1 MFHLTWKGMIGRRKE
16 SSLLLIVLVLSF
28 LLSSALA
35 IILPSTQAEAQL
47 QRESSYG
54 SWKLMLLERS
64 SEECEALA
72 QALSEQGAQCAVL
85 PSVSLSSEGELISV
99 MTPEAMA
106 LGNFQLLEGRLPE
119 TENEVLLVENQFAIG
134 ALPEVGEDITVRYVW
149 SAEAAGAEA
158 FEQQQRRLIEEAFD
172 RGLTQMIPSR
182 MEEYLAFVAGAKEAW
197 LVDKDSIPYPY
208 LTRDCLGRDEP
219 VDPEDMTPEELE
231 ISIKTYL
238 RTYVINFSESK
249 DLTAKEPVLIPAED
263 FYFTALRTTT
273 KLTLTGE
280 LYGELAGQTI
290 QLTNAYTEV
299 SANIPY
305 TVCGILKAYEAT
317 WDTGGHDMPD
327 AFLSTAGREKILR
340 CIASAQEQVEDLEF
354 YYDKNQRSST
364 LLISSPA
371 SVAMLYDEAVASES
385 ALAQPY
391 WEQIRYSEDAWGGQ
405 DTTVEF
411 HAWDPAAN
419 CEVYRKGY
427 IDYAEDG
434 TARYVYPDVLDEN
447 GQPFSFTDEELASP
461 DFQFPG
467 LERIRP
473 TFEYPPLDEQYEKNE
488 FATRVNTYAYPK
500 ETGASGT
507 SSTVLNGILVL
518 ISACAVLVICVVQS
532 KRRAHSL
539 VLLRSIGLQPGQA
552 AVMQL
557 TEALLFLALSL
568 LIGLPLGY
576 LAASAALHRFYHI
589 SVLAFD
595 TGFLL
600 RSAIF
605 GAFSLL
611 LGLQL
616 PLLYSLRLPLTGRA
630 SAAVRKLPK
639 HGQLRRGSLF
649 EMEHAAAK
657 FNRRRSFL
665 ARLLCALG
673 LLLALLTLLLSHF
686 AFDDYR
692 SNVGRSNMP
701 DYVMTAPYAMRPRF
715 LRQKVEEYAA
725 SDALG
730 GTPARL
736 DSYLAAE
743 NVTLADYEDSPVL
756 SELSHTVRIAGM
768 KEDNSILQEL
778 LAYTGPIDTKKLL
791 SGEGCILLMPYYK
804 DNRNGSQRYSSDPV
818 DAYRYKTDDSIQ
830 TGDILSLS
838 ADTHHLTERE
848 VVKETNH
855 ASVEVL
861 AVLHE
866 YPGIWLFGSGAAP
879 GILISGQTLITEIY
893 PNAAQSYSAEE
904 IRWIPYNNLMHC
916 EYCHGKTY
924 FQFYSP
930 DAEDHTATC
939 WNLAEAEGLEMK
951 NNFREKEERL
961 AACQSQRVM
970 TVLLGAAAVLLVM
983 IILLFILSDMAEQEL
998 RRIGI
1003 LRALGASR
1011 GAIRR
1016 THWLLAL
1023 REGLWAVLLANA
1035 AYALILLVCAFFET
1049 GFHTLSP
1056 AALVTTLTQG
1066 LLWQYPWSLHLCL
1079 CLAALVLITLLRV
1092 LPYHRL
1098 CQSSV
1103 IGTIKGLERGE

>member
-85 PSVSLSSEGELISV
+85 PSVSLSSEGELTSV
-99 MTPEAMA
+99 MTPEAMT
-106 LGNFQLLEGRLPE
+106 LGNFRLLEGRLPE
-119 TENEVLLVENQFAIG
+119 AENEILLVENQFAIG
-134 ALPEVGEDITVRYVW
+134 ALPEVGENITVRFVW
-149 SAEAAGAEA
+149 SAEAADAEA
-158 FEQQQRRLIEEAFD
+158 FEQQQRRRIDEAFD
-172 RGLTQMIPSR
+172 RGLTQLIPSR
-182 MEEYLAFVAGAKEAW
+182 MDEYLAFIAGAKENW
-197 LVDKDSIPYPY
+197 QRDRTSVTYPY

-219 VDPEDMTPEELE
+219 VDPENMTPEELE
-231 ISIKTYL
+231 VSIKAYL
-238 RTYVINFSESK
+238 RDYVYFSESREF
-249 DLTAKEPVLIPAED
+249 TAKEPVLISSED

-434 TARYVYPDVLDEN
+434 TVRYVYPDVLDEN

-639 HGQLRRGSLF
+639 RGQLRRGSLL

-715 LRQKVEEYAA
+715 LRQKMEEYAA

-730 GTPARL
+730 SLPARL

-743 NVTLADYEDSPVL
+743 NVTLADYEDSPIL

-804 DNRNGSQRYSSDPV
+804 ENRSGSLRYSSDPV
-818 DAYRYKTDDSIQ
+818 DAYRYKTDNSIQ

-983 IILLFILSDMAEQEL
+983 IILLFILSDMAEQER

-1003 LRALGASR
+1003 LRALGASKA
-1011 GAIRR
+1011 AIWR
-1016 THWLLAL
+1016 THWLLAMQ
-1023 REGLWAVLLANA
+1023 EGLWAVLLANA
-1035 AYALILLVCAFFET
+1035 AYALILLGCAFFET

>member
-85 PSVSLSSEGELISV
+85 PSVSLSSEGELTSV
-99 MTPEAMA
+99 MTPEAMT
-106 LGNFQLLEGRLPE
+106 LGNFRLLEGRLPE
-119 TENEVLLVENQFAIG
+119 AENEILLVENQFAIG

-158 FEQQQRRLIEEAFD
+158 FEQQQRRLIEDAFD
-172 RGLTQMIPSR
+172 RGLTQLIPSR
-182 MEEYLAFVAGAKEAW
+182 MDEYLAFVAGAKEAW
-197 LVDKDSIPYPY
+197 LVDKDSIAYPY

-231 ISIKTYL
+231 VSIKAYL
-238 RTYVINFSESK
+238 RDYVYFSESREF
-249 DLTAKEPVLIPAED
+249 TAKEPVLISSED

-371 SVAMLYDEAVASES
+371 SVAMLYDEAAASES

-434 TARYVYPDVLDEN
+434 TVRYVYPDVLDEN

-611 LGLQL
+611 LSLQL

-639 HGQLRRGSLF
+639 RGQLRRGSLF

-715 LRQKVEEYAA
+715 LRQKMEEYAA

-730 GTPARL
+730 SLPARL

-804 DNRNGSQRYSSDPV
+804 ETRSGSLRYSSDPV

-983 IILLFILSDMAEQEL
+983 IILLFILSDMAEQER

-1003 LRALGASR
+1003 LRALGASKA
-1011 GAIRR
+1011 AIWR
-1016 THWLLAL
+1016 THWLLAMQ
-1023 REGLWAVLLANA
+1023 EGLWAVLLANA
-1035 AYALILLVCAFFET
+1035 AYALILLGCVFFET

-1056 AALVTTLTQG
+1056 AALITTLSQG
-1066 LLWQYPWSLHLCL
+1066 LLWQYPWNLHLYL
-1079 CLAALVLITLLRV
+1079 CIAALVLITLLRA

>member
-85 PSVSLSSEGELISV
+85 PSVSLSSEGELTSV
-99 MTPEAMA
+99 MTPEAMT
-106 LGNFQLLEGRLPE
+106 LGNFRLLEGRLPE
-119 TENEVLLVENQFAIG
+119 AENEILLVENQFAIG
-134 ALPEVGEDITVRYVW
+134 ALPEVGENITVRFVW
-149 SAEAAGAEA
+149 SAEAADAEA
-158 FEQQQRRLIEEAFD
+158 FEQQQRRRIDEAFD
-172 RGLTQMIPSR
+172 RGLTQLIPSR
-182 MEEYLAFVAGAKEAW
+182 MDEYLAFIAEAKENW
-197 LVDKDSIPYPY
+197 LRDRTSVTYPY

-219 VDPEDMTPEELE
+219 VDPENMTPEELE
-231 ISIKTYL
+231 VSIKAYL
-238 RTYVINFSESK
+238 RDYVYSSESREF
-249 DLTAKEPVLIPAED
+249 TAKEPVLISSED

-354 YYDKNQRSST
+354 YYDRNQRSST

-371 SVAMLYDEAVASES
+371 SVAMLYDEAAASES

-434 TARYVYPDVLDEN
+434 TVRYVYPDVLDEN

-557 TEALLFLALSL
+557 TEALLFLAFSL

-639 HGQLRRGSLF
+639 RGQLRRGSLL

-715 LRQKVEEYAA
+715 LRQKMEEYAA

-730 GTPARL
+730 SLPARL

-804 DNRNGSQRYSSDPV
+804 ETRSGSLRYSSDPV
-818 DAYRYKTDDSIQ
+818 DAYRYKTDNSIQ

-983 IILLFILSDMAEQEL
+983 IILLFILSDMAEQER
-998 RRIGI
+998 RRIGV
-1003 LRALGASR
+1003 LRALGASK

-1016 THWLLAL
+1016 THWLLAMQESL
-1023 REGLWAVLLANA
+1023 RAVLLANA
-1035 AYALILLVCAFFET
+1035 AYALILLGCAFFET

>member
-1 MFHLTWKGMIGRRKE
+1 
-16 SSLLLIVLVLSF
+16 
-28 LLSSALA
+28 
-35 IILPSTQAEAQL
+35 
-47 QRESSYG
+47 
-54 SWKLMLLERS
+54 
-64 SEECEALA
+64 
-72 QALSEQGAQCAVL
+72 
-85 PSVSLSSEGELISV
+85 
-99 MTPEAMA
+99 
-106 LGNFQLLEGRLPE
+106 
-119 TENEVLLVENQFAIG
+119 
-134 ALPEVGEDITVRYVW
+134 
-149 SAEAAGAEA
+149 
-158 FEQQQRRLIEEAFD
+158 
-172 RGLTQMIPSR
+172 
-182 MEEYLAFVAGAKEAW
+182 
-197 LVDKDSIPYPY
+197 
-208 LTRDCLGRDEP
+208 
-219 VDPEDMTPEELE
+219 
-231 ISIKTYL
+231 
-238 RTYVINFSESK
+238 
-249 DLTAKEPVLIPAED
+249 
-263 FYFTALRTTT
+263 
-273 KLTLTGE
+273 
-280 LYGELAGQTI
+280 
-290 QLTNAYTEV
+290 
-299 SANIPY
+299 
-305 TVCGILKAYEAT
+305 
-317 WDTGGHDMPD
+317 
-327 AFLSTAGREKILR
+327 
-340 CIASAQEQVEDLEF
+340 
-354 YYDKNQRSST
+354 
-364 LLISSPA
+364 
-371 SVAMLYDEAVASES
+371 
-385 ALAQPY
+385 
-391 WEQIRYSEDAWGGQ
+391 
-405 DTTVEF
+405 
-411 HAWDPAAN
+411 
-419 CEVYRKGY
+419 
-427 IDYAEDG
+427 
-434 TARYVYPDVLDEN
+434 
-447 GQPFSFTDEELASP
+447 
-461 DFQFPG
+461 
-467 LERIRP
+467 
-473 TFEYPPLDEQYEKNE
+473 
-488 FATRVNTYAYPK
+488 
-500 ETGASGT
+500 
-507 SSTVLNGILVL
+507 
-518 ISACAVLVICVVQS
+518 
-532 KRRAHSL
+532 
-539 VLLRSIGLQPGQA
+539 
-552 AVMQL
+552 
-557 TEALLFLALSL
+557 
-568 LIGLPLGY
+568 
-576 LAASAALHRFYHI
+576 
-589 SVLAFD
+589 
-595 TGFLL
+595 
-600 RSAIF
+600 
-605 GAFSLL
+605 
-611 LGLQL
+611 
-616 PLLYSLRLPLTGRA
+616 
-630 SAAVRKLPK
+630 
-639 HGQLRRGSLF
+639 
-649 EMEHAAAK
+649 MEHAAAK

-715 LRQKVEEYAA
+715 LRQKMEEYAA

-730 GTPARL
+730 SLPARL

-791 SGEGCILLMPYYK
+791 SGEGCILLIPYYK
-804 DNRNGSQRYSSDPV
+804 ENRSGSLRYSSDPV

-983 IILLFILSDMAEQEL
+983 IILLFILSDMAEQER

-1003 LRALGASR
+1003 LRALGASKA
-1011 GAIRR
+1011 AIWR

-1035 AYALILLVCAFFET
+1035 VYALILLVCAFFET

-1066 LLWQYPWSLHLCL
+1066 LLWQYPWSLHLLLSAC
-1079 CLAALVLITLLRV
+1079 ALVLIALLRA
-1092 LPYHRL
+1092 LPYQRL
-1098 CQSSV
+1098 CRQSV

>member
-85 PSVSLSSEGELISV
+85 PSVSLSSEGELTSV
-99 MTPEAMA
+99 MTPEAMT
-106 LGNFQLLEGRLPE
+106 LGNFRLLEGRLPE
-119 TENEVLLVENQFAIG
+119 AENEILLVENQFAIG
-134 ALPEVGEDITVRYVW
+134 ALPEVGENITVRFVW
-149 SAEAAGAEA
+149 SAEAADAEA
-158 FEQQQRRLIEEAFD
+158 FEQQQRRRIDEAFD
-172 RGLTQMIPSR
+172 RGLTQLIPSR
-182 MEEYLAFVAGAKEAW
+182 MDEYLAFIAGAKENW
-197 LVDKDSIPYPY
+197 QRDRTSVTYPY

-219 VDPEDMTPEELE
+219 VDPENMTPEELE
-231 ISIKTYL
+231 VSIKAYL
-238 RTYVINFSESK
+238 RDYVYFSESREF
-249 DLTAKEPVLIPAED
+249 TAKEPVLISSED

-385 ALAQPY
+385 TLAQPY

-434 TARYVYPDVLDEN
+434 TVRYVYPDVLDEN

-639 HGQLRRGSLF
+639 RGQLRRGSLL

-715 LRQKVEEYAA
+715 LRQKMEEYAA

-730 GTPARL
+730 SLPARL

-743 NVTLADYEDSPVL
+743 NITLADYEDSPVL

-983 IILLFILSDMAEQEL
+983 IILLFILSDMAEQER

-1003 LRALGASR
+1003 LRALGASKT
-1011 GAIRR
+1011 AIWR

-1023 REGLWAVLLANA
+1023 REGLWAVLLSNA

-1079 CLAALVLITLLRV
+1079 CLVALVLITLLRV

>member
-85 PSVSLSSEGELISV
+85 PSVSLSSEGELTSV
-99 MTPEAMA
+99 MTPEAMT
-106 LGNFQLLEGRLPE
+106 LGNFRLLEGRLPE
-119 TENEVLLVENQFAIG
+119 AENEILLVENQFAIG
-134 ALPEVGEDITVRYVW
+134 ALPEVGENITVRFVW
-149 SAEAAGAEA
+149 SAEAADAEA
-158 FEQQQRRLIEEAFD
+158 FEQQQRRRIDEAFD
-172 RGLTQMIPSR
+172 RGLTQLIPSR
-182 MEEYLAFVAGAKEAW
+182 MDEYLAFIAEAKENW
-197 LVDKDSIPYPY
+197 QRDRTSVTYPY

-219 VDPEDMTPEELE
+219 VDPENMTPEELE
-231 ISIKTYL
+231 VSIKAYL
-238 RTYVINFSESK
+238 RDYVYSSESREF
-249 DLTAKEPVLIPAED
+249 TAKEPVLISSED

-354 YYDKNQRSST
+354 YYDRNQRSST

-371 SVAMLYDEAVASES
+371 SVAMLYDEAAASES

-434 TARYVYPDVLDEN
+434 TVRYVYPDVLDEN

-639 HGQLRRGSLF
+639 RGQLRRGSLL

-715 LRQKVEEYAA
+715 LRQKMEEYAA

-730 GTPARL
+730 SLPARL

-743 NVTLADYEDSPVL
+743 NVTLADYEDSPIL

-768 KEDNSILQEL
+768 REDNSILQEL

-818 DAYRYKTDDSIQ
+818 DAYRYKTDNSIQ

-848 VVKETNH
+848 VIKETNH

-983 IILLFILSDMAEQEL
+983 IILLFILSDMAEQER

>member
-85 PSVSLSSEGELISV
+85 PSVSLSSEGELTSV
-99 MTPEAMA
+99 MTPEAMT
-106 LGNFQLLEGRLPE
+106 LGNFRLLEGRLPE
-119 TENEVLLVENQFAIG
+119 AENEILLVENQFAIG
-134 ALPEVGEDITVRYVW
+134 ALPEVGENITVRFVW
-149 SAEAAGAEA
+149 SAEAADAEA
-158 FEQQQRRLIEEAFD
+158 FEQQQRRRIDEAFD
-172 RGLTQMIPSR
+172 RGLTQLIPSR
-182 MEEYLAFVAGAKEAW
+182 MDEYLAFIAEAKENW
-197 LVDKDSIPYPY
+197 QRDRTSVTYPY

-219 VDPEDMTPEELE
+219 VDPKNMTPEELE
-231 ISIKTYL
+231 VSIKTYL
-238 RTYVINFSESK
+238 RDYVYFSESREF
-249 DLTAKEPVLIPAED
+249 TAKEPVLISSED

-354 YYDKNQRSST
+354 YYDRNQRSST

-371 SVAMLYDEAVASES
+371 SVAMLYDEAAASES

-434 TARYVYPDVLDEN
+434 TVRYVYPDVLDEN

-639 HGQLRRGSLF
+639 RGQLRRGSLL

-715 LRQKVEEYAA
+715 LRQKMEEYAA

-730 GTPARL
+730 SLPARL

-804 DNRNGSQRYSSDPV
+804 ENRSGSLRYSSDPV
-818 DAYRYKTDDSIQ
+818 DAYRYKTDNSIQ

-983 IILLFILSDMAEQEL
+983 IILLFILSDMAEQER

-1003 LRALGASR
+1003 LRALGASKA
-1011 GAIRR
+1011 AIWR

-1035 AYALILLVCAFFET
+1035 AYALILLICAFFET

>member
-85 PSVSLSSEGELISV
+85 PSVSLSSEGELTSV
-99 MTPEAMA
+99 MTPEAMT
-106 LGNFQLLEGRLPE
+106 LGNFRLLEGRLPE
-119 TENEVLLVENQFAIG
+119 AENEILLVENQFAIG
-134 ALPEVGEDITVRYVW
+134 ALPEVGENITVRFVW
-149 SAEAAGAEA
+149 SAEATDAEA
-158 FEQQQRRLIEEAFD
+158 FEQQQRRRIDEAFD
-172 RGLTQMIPSR
+172 RGLTQLIPSR
-182 MEEYLAFVAGAKEAW
+182 MDEYLAFIAGAKENW
-197 LVDKDSIPYPY
+197 QRDRTSVTYPY

-219 VDPEDMTPEELE
+219 VDPENMTPEELE
-231 ISIKTYL
+231 VSIKAYL
-238 RTYVINFSESK
+238 RDYVYFSESREF
-249 DLTAKEPVLIPAED
+249 TAKEPVLISSED

-371 SVAMLYDEAVASES
+371 SVAMLYDEAAASES

-434 TARYVYPDVLDEN
+434 TVRYVYPDVLDEN

-639 HGQLRRGSLF
+639 RGQLRRGSLL

-715 LRQKVEEYAA
+715 LRQKMEEYAA

-730 GTPARL
+730 SLPARL

-970 TVLLGAAAVLLVM
+970 TVLLGAAAVLLVL
-983 IILLFILSDMAEQEL
+983 IILLFILSDMAEQER

-1003 LRALGASR
+1003 LRALGASKA
-1011 GAIRR
+1011 AIWR

-1023 REGLWAVLLANA
+1023 REGLWAVLLSNA

>member
-85 PSVSLSSEGELISV
+85 PSVSLSSEGELTSV
-99 MTPEAMA
+99 MTPEAMT
-106 LGNFQLLEGRLPE
+106 LGNFRLLEGRLPE
-119 TENEVLLVENQFAIG
+119 AENEILLVENQFAIG
-134 ALPEVGEDITVRYVW
+134 ALPEVGENITVRFVW
-149 SAEAAGAEA
+149 SAEAADAEA
-158 FEQQQRRLIEEAFD
+158 FEQQQRRRIDEAFD
-172 RGLTQMIPSR
+172 RGLTQLIPSR
-182 MEEYLAFVAGAKEAW
+182 MDEYLAFIAGAKENW
-197 LVDKDSIPYPY
+197 QRDRTSVTYPY

-219 VDPEDMTPEELE
+219 VDPENMTPEELE
-231 ISIKTYL
+231 VSIKAYL
-238 RTYVINFSESK
+238 RDYVYFSESREF
-249 DLTAKEPVLIPAED
+249 TAKEPVLISSED

-434 TARYVYPDVLDEN
+434 TVRYVYPDVLDEN

-639 HGQLRRGSLF
+639 RGQLRRGSLL

-715 LRQKVEEYAA
+715 LRQKMEEYAA

-730 GTPARL
+730 SLPARL

-743 NVTLADYEDSPVL
+743 NITLADYEDSPVL

-983 IILLFILSDMAEQEL
+983 IILLFILSDMAEQER

-1003 LRALGASR
+1003 LRALGASKA
-1011 GAIRR
+1011 AIWR

>member
-16 SSLLLIVLVLSF
+16 SSLLLIVLALSF

-35 IILPSTQAEAQL
+35 IVLPSTRAEAQL

-64 SEECEALA
+64 SEDCEALA
-72 QALSEQGAQCAVL
+72 QALAGQGVQCAVL

-106 LGNFQLLEGRLPE
+106 LGKFQLLEGRLPE
-119 TENEVLLVENQFAIG
+119 AENEILLVENQFAVG

-158 FEQQQRRLIEEAFD
+158 FEQQQRRLIEKAFD

-182 MEEYLAFVAGAKEAW
+182 MEEYLAFVAGAKEDW
-197 LVDKDSIPYPY
+197 QHDENSEPYPY
-208 LTRDCLGRDEP
+208 LTRDCLGRDAP
-219 VDPEDMTPEELE
+219 VDPENMTPEELE
-231 ISIKTYL
+231 TSIKTYL
-238 RTYVINFSESK
+238 RTYVLNFSDSK
-249 DLTAKEPVLIPAED
+249 DLTAKEPILIPFED
-263 FYFTALRTTT
+263 FYFTALRSAA
-273 KLTLTGE
+273 KLTLAGE
-280 LYGELAGQTI
+280 VYGDLNGQTI
-290 QLTNAYTEV
+290 QLTNDYTEV

-327 AFLSTAGREKILR
+327 AFLSAAGREKIHR
-340 CIASAQEQVEDLEF
+340 GIASAQEQVEDLEF
-354 YYDKNQRSST
+354 HYDKNQRSST

-371 SVAMLYDEAVASES
+371 SVAELYDETAAAEG

-391 WEQIRYSEDAWGGQ
+391 WEQIRYSENVWDSQ
-405 DTTVEF
+405 DMTVEF

-419 CEVYRKGY
+419 CEVTLDGY
-427 IDYAEDG
+427 IDYTEDG
-434 TARYVYPDVLDEN
+434 TAHYVYPGVLDEN
-447 GQPFSFTDEELASP
+447 GQPFSFTDEDLASP

-467 LERIRP
+467 VERIQP

-507 SSTVLNGILVL
+507 SSAVLNGILVL

-532 KRRAHSL
+532 KRRAHGL
-539 VLLRSIGLQPGQA
+539 VLLRSIGLQTGQA
-552 AVMQL
+552 AAMQL

-576 LAASAALHRFYHI
+576 LAARASLHRFYHI

-600 RSAIF
+600 RSAMF
-605 GAFSLL
+605 GALAL
-611 LGLQL
+611 CAGLEL
-616 PLLYSLRLPLTGRA
+616 PLLYALRLPLTGRA

-639 HGQLRRGSLF
+639 RGQLRRGSLF

-657 FNRRRSFL
+657 FNRRRNFL
-665 ARLLCALG
+665 ARLLCALV

-715 LRQKVEEYAA
+715 LGQKAEEYAA

-730 GTPARL
+730 GPPARL
-736 DSYLAAE
+736 DAYLAAE
-743 NVTLADYEDSPVL
+743 NVTLADYENSPVL
-756 SELSHTVRIAGM
+756 SALSHKVRIAGV
-768 KEDNSILQEL
+768 KENNAILQTL
-778 LAYTGPIDTKKLL
+778 LDYTGPIDTKKLL
-791 SGEGCILLMPYYK
+791 SGEGCIVLMPYYK
-804 DNRNGSQRYSSDPV
+804 ETRSGSLRYSSDPV
-818 DAYRYKTDDSIQ
+818 DAYRYQADDSIRP
-830 TGDILSLS
+830 GDILSLS
-838 ADTHHLTERE
+838 ADTHYLTERE
-848 VVKETNH
+848 VEKETNY

-866 YPGIWLFGSGAAP
+866 YPGVWLFGSGAAP
-879 GILISGQTLITEIY
+879 GVLISGQELITAVY
-893 PNAAQSYSAEE
+893 PNAAQNYTARE
-904 IRWIPYNNLMHC
+904 ISWIPYNNLMHC

-924 FQFYSP
+924 FQFYSR
-930 DAEDHTATC
+930 DAKDHAVTC
-939 WNLAEAEGLEMK
+939 WNLAEAEWLEMK
-951 NNFREKEERL
+951 NNFREKEERRT
-961 AACQSQRVM
+961 ACQNQQAM
-970 TVLLGAAAVLLVM
+970 TILLGAAAVLLVV
-983 IILLFILSDMAEQEL
+983 IILLFILSDMAEQEH

-1003 LRALGASR
+1003 LRALGASKS
-1011 GAIRR
+1011 AIRR
-1016 THWLLAL
+1016 THWLLAML
-1023 REGLWAVLLANA
+1023 ESLWAVALANV
-1035 AYALILLVCAFFET
+1035 AYALVLLSCAFFDT
-1049 GFHTLSP
+1049 GFRTLSP
-1056 AALVTTLTQG
+1056 AALVTTMTQG
-1066 LLWQYPWSLHLCL
+1066 LLWQYPWSLHLYL
-1079 CLAALVLITLLRV
+1079 CIAALVLITLLRV

>member
-85 PSVSLSSEGELISV
+85 PSVSLSSEGELTSV
-99 MTPEAMA
+99 MTPEAMT
-106 LGNFQLLEGRLPE
+106 LGNFRLLEGRLPE
-119 TENEVLLVENQFAIG
+119 AENEILLVENQFAIG
-134 ALPEVGEDITVRYVW
+134 ALPEVGENITVRFVW
-149 SAEAAGAEA
+149 SAEAADAEA
-158 FEQQQRRLIEEAFD
+158 FEQQQRRRIDEAFD
-172 RGLTQMIPSR
+172 RGLTQLIPSR
-182 MEEYLAFVAGAKEAW
+182 MDEYLAFIAGAKENW
-197 LVDKDSIPYPY
+197 QRDRTSVTYPY

-219 VDPEDMTPEELE
+219 VDPENMTPEELE
-231 ISIKTYL
+231 VSIKAYL
-238 RTYVINFSESK
+238 RDYVYFSESREF
-249 DLTAKEPVLIPAED
+249 TAKEPVLISSED

-434 TARYVYPDVLDEN
+434 TVRYVYPDVLDEN

-639 HGQLRRGSLF
+639 RGQLRRGSLL

-715 LRQKVEEYAA
+715 LRQKMEEYAA

-730 GTPARL
+730 SLPARL

-743 NVTLADYEDSPVL
+743 NITLADYEDSPVL

-983 IILLFILSDMAEQEL
+983 IILLFILSDMAEQER

-1003 LRALGASR
+1003 LRALGASKT
-1011 GAIRR
+1011 AIWR

-1023 REGLWAVLLANA
+1023 REGLWAVLLSNA

-1079 CLAALVLITLLRV
+1079 CLVALVLITLLRV

>member
-85 PSVSLSSEGELISV
+85 PSVSLSSEGELTSV
-99 MTPEAMA
+99 MTPEAMT
-106 LGNFQLLEGRLPE
+106 LGNFRLLEGRLPE
-119 TENEVLLVENQFAIG
+119 AENEILLVENQFAIG
-134 ALPEVGEDITVRYVW
+134 ALPEVGENITVRFVW
-149 SAEAAGAEA
+149 SAEAADAEA
-158 FEQQQRRLIEEAFD
+158 FEQQQRRRIDEAFD
-172 RGLTQMIPSR
+172 RGLTQLIPSR
-182 MEEYLAFVAGAKEAW
+182 MDEYLAFIAEAKENW
-197 LVDKDSIPYPY
+197 QCDRTSVTYPY

-219 VDPEDMTPEELE
+219 VDPKNMTPEELE
-231 ISIKTYL
+231 VSIKTYL
-238 RTYVINFSESK
+238 RDYVYFSESREF
-249 DLTAKEPVLIPAED
+249 TAKEPVLISSED

-371 SVAMLYDEAVASES
+371 SVAMLYDEAAASES

-434 TARYVYPDVLDEN
+434 TVRYVYPDVLDEN
-447 GQPFSFTDEELASP
+447 GPPFSFTDEELASP

-557 TEALLFLALSL
+557 TEALLFLAFSL

-639 HGQLRRGSLF
+639 RGQLRRGSLL

-715 LRQKVEEYAA
+715 LRQKMEEYAA

-730 GTPARL
+730 SLPARL

-939 WNLAEAEGLEMK
+939 RNLAEAEGLEMK

-983 IILLFILSDMAEQEL
+983 IILLFILSDMAEQER

-1003 LRALGASR
+1003 LRALGASKK
-1011 GAIRR
+1011 AIRKA
-1016 THWLLAL
+1016 HWLLAMQESL
-1023 REGLWAVLLANA
+1023 RAVLLANA
-1035 AYALILLVCAFFET
+1035 AYALILLGCAFFET

-1066 LLWQYPWSLHLCL
+1066 LLWQYPWNLHLCL
-1079 CLAALVLITLLRV
+1079 CLAALVLITLLRI

>member
-1 MFHLTWKGMIGRRKE
+1 MFHLTWKGMIGRKKE

-85 PSVSLSSEGELISV
+85 PSVSLSSEGELTSV
-99 MTPEAMA
+99 MTPEAMT
-106 LGNFQLLEGRLPE
+106 LGNFRLLEGRLPE
-119 TENEVLLVENQFAIG
+119 AENEILLVENQFAIG
-134 ALPEVGEDITVRYVW
+134 ALPEVGENITVRFVW
-149 SAEAAGAEA
+149 SAEAADAEV
-158 FEQQQRRLIEEAFD
+158 FEQQQRRRIEEAFD

-197 LVDKDSIPYPY
+197 LVDKDSIAYPY

-263 FYFTALRTTT
+263 FYFTALRTTA
-273 KLTLTGE
+273 KLTLAGE
-280 LYGELAGQTI
+280 LYGDLNGQTI

-354 YYDKNQRSST
+354 YYDRNQRSST
-364 LLISSPA
+364 LLISSPE
-371 SVAMLYDEAVASES
+371 SVAMLYDEAAASES

-639 HGQLRRGSLF
+639 RGQLRRGSLL

-715 LRQKVEEYAA
+715 LRQKMEEYAA

-730 GTPARL
+730 SLPARL

-756 SELSHTVRIAGM
+756 SDLSHTVRIAGM

-804 DNRNGSQRYSSDPV
+804 ENRSGSLRYSSDPV

-983 IILLFILSDMAEQEL
+983 IILLFILSDMAEQER

-1003 LRALGASR
+1003 LRALGASKA
-1011 GAIRR
+1011 AIWR

-1023 REGLWAVLLANA
+1023 REGLWVVLLANA
-1035 AYALILLVCAFFET
+1035 AYALILLICAFFET

>member
-85 PSVSLSSEGELISV
+85 PSVSLSSEGELTSV
-99 MTPEAMA
+99 MTPEAMT
-106 LGNFQLLEGRLPE
+106 LGNFRLLEGRLPE
-119 TENEVLLVENQFAIG
+119 AENEILLVENQFAIG
-134 ALPEVGEDITVRYVW
+134 ALPEVGENITVRFVW
-149 SAEAAGAEA
+149 SAEAADAEA
-158 FEQQQRRLIEEAFD
+158 FEQQQRRRIDEAFD
-172 RGLTQMIPSR
+172 RGLTQLIPSR
-182 MEEYLAFVAGAKEAW
+182 MDEYLAFIAEAKENW
-197 LVDKDSIPYPY
+197 QRDRTSVTYPY

-238 RTYVINFSESK
+238 RDYVYFSESREF
-249 DLTAKEPVLIPAED
+249 TAKEPVLISSED

-371 SVAMLYDEAVASES
+371 SVAMLYDEAAASES

-419 CEVYRKGY
+419 CEVHRKGY

-434 TARYVYPDVLDEN
+434 TVRYVYPDVLDEN
-447 GQPFSFTDEELASP
+447 GPPFSFTDEELASP

-507 SSTVLNGILVL
+507 SSTILNGILVL

-552 AVMQL
+552 AVMQF

-576 LAASAALHRFYHI
+576 LVASAALHRFYHI

-639 HGQLRRGSLF
+639 RGQLRRGSLF

-715 LRQKVEEYAA
+715 LRQKMEEYAA

-730 GTPARL
+730 SLPARL

-804 DNRNGSQRYSSDPV
+804 ETRSGSLRYSSDPV
-818 DAYRYKTDDSIQ
+818 DAYRYKTDNSIQ

-983 IILLFILSDMAEQEL
+983 IILLFILSDMAEQER

-1066 LLWQYPWSLHLCL
+1066 LFWQYPWSLHLCL

>member
-158 FEQQQRRLIEEAFD
+158 FEQQQRRRIDEAFD
-172 RGLTQMIPSR
+172 RGLTQLIPSR
-182 MEEYLAFVAGAKEAW
+182 MDEYLAFIAEAKENW
-197 LVDKDSIPYPY
+197 QRDRTSVTYPY

-231 ISIKTYL
+231 VSIKAYL
-238 RTYVINFSESK
+238 RDYVYFSESREF
-249 DLTAKEPVLIPAED
+249 TAKEPVLIPSED

-354 YYDKNQRSST
+354 YYDRNQRSST

-371 SVAMLYDEAVASES
+371 SVAMLYDEAAASES

-391 WEQIRYSEDAWGGQ
+391 WEQIRYSEDAWGEQ

-427 IDYAEDG
+427 IDYAEDD

-630 SAAVRKLPK
+630 STAVRKLPK
-639 HGQLRRGSLF
+639 HGQLRRGSLL

-673 LLLALLTLLLSHF
+673 LLLVLLTLLLSHF

-715 LRQKVEEYAA
+715 LRQKMEEYAA

-730 GTPARL
+730 SLPARL

-743 NVTLADYEDSPVL
+743 NVTLADYEDSPIL

-768 KEDNSILQEL
+768 REDNSILQEL

-983 IILLFILSDMAEQEL
+983 IILLFILSDMAEQER

-1003 LRALGASR
+1003 LRALGASKA
-1011 GAIRR
+1011 AIWR

-1023 REGLWAVLLANA
+1023 REGLWVVLLANA
-1035 AYALILLVCAFFET
+1035 AYALILLICAFFET

-1056 AALVTTLTQG
+1056 AALITTLSQG
-1066 LLWQYPWSLHLCL
+1066 LLWQYPWNLHLYL
-1079 CLAALVLITLLRV
+1079 CIAALVLITLLRA
-1092 LPYHRL
+1092 LPYQRL

>member
-85 PSVSLSSEGELISV
+85 PSVSLSSEGELTSV
-99 MTPEAMA
+99 MTPEAMT
-106 LGNFQLLEGRLPE
+106 LGNFRLLEGRLPE
-119 TENEVLLVENQFAIG
+119 AENEILLVENQFAIG
-134 ALPEVGEDITVRYVW
+134 ALPEVGENITVRFVW
-149 SAEAAGAEA
+149 SAEAADAEA
-158 FEQQQRRLIEEAFD
+158 FEQQQRRRIDEAFD
-172 RGLTQMIPSR
+172 RGLTQLIPSR
-182 MEEYLAFVAGAKEAW
+182 MDEYLAFIAEAKENW
-197 LVDKDSIPYPY
+197 LRDRTSVTYPY

-219 VDPEDMTPEELE
+219 VDPENMTPEELE
-231 ISIKTYL
+231 VSIKAYL
-238 RTYVINFSESK
+238 RDYVYSSESREF
-249 DLTAKEPVLIPAED
+249 TAKEPVLISSED

-354 YYDKNQRSST
+354 YYDRNQRSST
-364 LLISSPA
+364 LLISSPE
-371 SVAMLYDEAVASES
+371 SVAMLYDEAAASES

-434 TARYVYPDVLDEN
+434 TVRYVYPDVLDEN

-639 HGQLRRGSLF
+639 RGQLRRGSLL

-715 LRQKVEEYAA
+715 LRQKMEEYAA

-730 GTPARL
+730 SLPARL

-804 DNRNGSQRYSSDPV
+804 ENRNGSLRYSSDPV

-983 IILLFILSDMAEQEL
+983 IILLFILSDMAEQER

-1003 LRALGASR
+1003 LRALGASKT
-1011 GAIRR
+1011 AIWR

>member
-85 PSVSLSSEGELISV
+85 PSVSLSSEGELTSV
-99 MTPEAMA
+99 MTPEAMT
-106 LGNFQLLEGRLPE
+106 LGNFRLLEGRLPE
-119 TENEVLLVENQFAIG
+119 AENEILLVENQFAIG
-134 ALPEVGEDITVRYVW
+134 ALPEVGENITVRFVW
-149 SAEAAGAEA
+149 SAEAADAEA
-158 FEQQQRRLIEEAFD
+158 FEQQQRRRIDEAFD
-172 RGLTQMIPSR
+172 RGLTQLIPSR
-182 MEEYLAFVAGAKEAW
+182 MDEYLAFIAEAKENW
-197 LVDKDSIPYPY
+197 QRDRTSVTYPY

-219 VDPEDMTPEELE
+219 VDPKNMTPEELE
-231 ISIKTYL
+231 VSIKTYL
-238 RTYVINFSESK
+238 RDYVYFSESREF
-249 DLTAKEPVLIPAED
+249 TAKEPVLISSED

-354 YYDKNQRSST
+354 YYDRNQRSST

-371 SVAMLYDEAVASES
+371 SVAMLYDEAAASES

-434 TARYVYPDVLDEN
+434 TVRYVYPDVLDEN

-639 HGQLRRGSLF
+639 RGQLRRGSLL

-715 LRQKVEEYAA
+715 LRQKMEEYAA

-730 GTPARL
+730 SLPARL

-804 DNRNGSQRYSSDPV
+804 ENRSGSLRYSSDPV
-818 DAYRYKTDDSIQ
+818 DAYRYKTDNSIQ

-983 IILLFILSDMAEQEL
+983 IILLFILSDMAEQER

-1003 LRALGASR
+1003 LRALGASKA
-1011 GAIRR
+1011 AIWR

-1023 REGLWAVLLANA
+1023 REGLWAVLLSNA

-1079 CLAALVLITLLRV
+1079 CLVALVLITLLRV

>member
-1 MFHLTWKGMIGRRKE
+1 M
-16 SSLLLIVLVLSF
+16 
-28 LLSSALA
+28 
-35 IILPSTQAEAQL
+35 
-47 QRESSYG
+47 
-54 SWKLMLLERS
+54 
-64 SEECEALA
+64 
-72 QALSEQGAQCAVL
+72 
-85 PSVSLSSEGELISV
+85 
-99 MTPEAMA
+99 
-106 LGNFQLLEGRLPE
+106 
-119 TENEVLLVENQFAIG
+119 
-134 ALPEVGEDITVRYVW
+134 
-149 SAEAAGAEA
+149 
-158 FEQQQRRLIEEAFD
+158 
-172 RGLTQMIPSR
+172 
-182 MEEYLAFVAGAKEAW
+182 
-197 LVDKDSIPYPY
+197 
-208 LTRDCLGRDEP
+208 
-219 VDPEDMTPEELE
+219 
-231 ISIKTYL
+231 
-238 RTYVINFSESK
+238 
-249 DLTAKEPVLIPAED
+249 
-263 FYFTALRTTT
+263 
-273 KLTLTGE
+273 
-280 LYGELAGQTI
+280 
-290 QLTNAYTEV
+290 

-317 WDTGGHDMPD
+317 WDTGGHDLPD

-354 YYDKNQRSST
+354 HYDKNQRSST
-364 LLISSPA
+364 LLISGPA
-371 SVAMLYDEAVASES
+371 SVAALYDEATTAEN

-391 WEQIRYSEDAWGGQ
+391 WEQVRYSENVWGGQ
-405 DTTVEF
+405 DTSVEF

-419 CEVYRKGY
+419 CEVTLDGY

-434 TARYVYPDVLDEN
+434 TAHYVYPDVLDEN
-447 GQPFSFTDEELASP
+447 GQPFSFTDEDLASP

-467 LERIRP
+467 VERIQP
-473 TFEYPPLDEQYEKNE
+473 SVEYPPLDEQYEKNE

-507 SSTVLNGILVL
+507 SSAVLNGILVL

-532 KRRAHSL
+532 KRRAHGL
-539 VLLRSIGLQPGQA
+539 VLLRAIGLQPGQA

-557 TEALLFLALSL
+557 TEALLFLSLSL

-595 TGFLL
+595 AGFLL

-605 GAFSLL
+605 GAISLL

-639 HGQLRRGSLF
+639 RGQLRRGSLF

-657 FNRRRSFL
+657 FNRRRNFL

-692 SNVGRSNMP
+692 SNVARSNMP

-715 LRQKVEEYAA
+715 LGQKVEEYAA

-730 GTPARL
+730 GPPARL

-756 SELSHTVRIAGM
+756 SALSHTVRITGM
-768 KEDNSILQEL
+768 KEDNAILQEL
-778 LAYTGPIDTKKLL
+778 LTYTGPIDTKKLL

-804 DNRNGSQRYSSDPV
+804 ETRNGSLRYSSDPV
-818 DAYRYKTDDSIQ
+818 DSYRYKTDDSIRP
-830 TGDILSLS
+830 GDILSLS
-838 ADTHHLTERE
+838 ADTHYLTERE

-879 GILISGQTLITEIY
+879 GVLISGQALITEVY

-904 IRWIPYNNLMHC
+904 ISWIPYNNLMHC

-930 DAEDHTATC
+930 DAEDHAATC

-970 TVLLGAAAVLLVM
+970 TVLLGAAAVLLVV
-983 IILLFILSDMAEQEL
+983 IILLFILSDMAEQEH

-1003 LRALGASR
+1003 LRALGASKA
-1011 GAIRR
+1011 AIRK

-1035 AYALILLVCAFFET
+1035 AAALVLLCCAFFET

>member
-85 PSVSLSSEGELISV
+85 PSVSLSSEGELTSV
-99 MTPEAMA
+99 MTPEAMT
-106 LGNFQLLEGRLPE
+106 LGNFRLLEGRLPE
-119 TENEVLLVENQFAIG
+119 AENEILLVENQFAIG
-134 ALPEVGEDITVRYVW
+134 ALPEVGENITVRFVW
-149 SAEAAGAEA
+149 SAEAADAEA
-158 FEQQQRRLIEEAFD
+158 FEQQQRRRIDEAFD
-172 RGLTQMIPSR
+172 RGLTQLIPSR
-182 MEEYLAFVAGAKEAW
+182 MDEYLAFIAEAKENW
-197 LVDKDSIPYPY
+197 QRDRTSVTYPY

-219 VDPEDMTPEELE
+219 VDPKNMTPEELE
-231 ISIKTYL
+231 VSIKTYL
-238 RTYVINFSESK
+238 RDYVYFSESREF
-249 DLTAKEPVLIPAED
+249 TAKEPVLISSED

-354 YYDKNQRSST
+354 YYDRNQRSST

-371 SVAMLYDEAVASES
+371 SVAMLYDEAAASES

-595 TGFLL
+595 ASFLL

-605 GAFSLL
+605 GAISLL

-630 SAAVRKLPK
+630 SAAVRKLSK
-639 HGQLRRGSLF
+639 CGQLRRGSLL

-715 LRQKVEEYAA
+715 LRQKMEEYAA

-730 GTPARL
+730 SLPARL

-804 DNRNGSQRYSSDPV
+804 
-818 DAYRYKTDDSIQ
+818 
-830 TGDILSLS
+830 GDILSLS

-983 IILLFILSDMAEQEL
+983 IILLFILSDMAEQER

-1003 LRALGASR
+1003 LRALGASKA
-1011 GAIRR
+1011 AIWR

-1023 REGLWAVLLANA
+1023 REGLWAVLLSNA

-1079 CLAALVLITLLRV
+1079 CLVALVLITLLRV

>member
-85 PSVSLSSEGELISV
+85 PSVSLSSEGELTSV
-99 MTPEAMA
+99 MTPEAMT
-106 LGNFQLLEGRLPE
+106 LGNFRLLEGRLPE
-119 TENEVLLVENQFAIG
+119 AENEILLVENQFAIG
-134 ALPEVGEDITVRYVW
+134 ALPEVGENITVRFVW
-149 SAEAAGAEA
+149 SAEAADAEV
-158 FEQQQRRLIEEAFD
+158 FEQQQRRCIDEAFD
-172 RGLTQMIPSR
+172 RGLTQLIPSR
-182 MEEYLAFVAGAKEAW
+182 MDEYLAFIAGAKENW
-197 LVDKDSIPYPY
+197 QRDRTSVTYPY

-219 VDPEDMTPEELE
+219 VDPKNMTPEELE
-231 ISIKTYL
+231 VSIKTYL
-238 RTYVINFSESK
+238 RDYVYFSESREF
-249 DLTAKEPVLIPAED
+249 TAKEPVLISSED

-371 SVAMLYDEAVASES
+371 SVAMLYDEAAASES

-434 TARYVYPDVLDEN
+434 TVRYVYPDVLDEN

-639 HGQLRRGSLF
+639 RGQLRRDSLL
-649 EMEHAAAK
+649 EMEYAAAK

-715 LRQKVEEYAA
+715 LRQKMEEYAA

-730 GTPARL
+730 SLPPARL

-983 IILLFILSDMAEQEL
+983 IILLFILSDMAEQER

-1003 LRALGASR
+1003 LRALGASKT
-1011 GAIRR
+1011 AIWR

-1023 REGLWAVLLANA
+1023 REGLWAVLLSNA

-1079 CLAALVLITLLRV
+1079 CLVALVLITLLRV

>member
-280 LYGELAGQTI
+280 LYGELAGQTV

-611 LGLQL
+611 L
-616 PLLYSLRLPLTGRA
+616 
-630 SAAVRKLPK
+630 
-639 HGQLRRGSLF
+639 
-649 EMEHAAAK
+649 
-657 FNRRRSFL
+657 
-665 ARLLCALG
+665 
-673 LLLALLTLLLSHF
+673 ALLTLLLSHF

-715 LRQKVEEYAA
+715 LRQKMEEYAA

-730 GTPARL
+730 SLPARL

-756 SELSHTVRIAGM
+756 SDLSHTVRIAGM

-970 TVLLGAAAVLLVM
+970 TVLLGAAAVLLVL
-983 IILLFILSDMAEQEL
+983 IILLFILSDMAEQER

-1016 THWLLAL
+1016 THWLLAMQE
-1023 REGLWAVLLANA
+1023 RLWAVLLANA

-1079 CLAALVLITLLRV
+1079 CLVALVLITLLRV

>member
-85 PSVSLSSEGELISV
+85 PSVSLSSEGELTSV
-99 MTPEAMA
+99 MTPEAMT
-106 LGNFQLLEGRLPE
+106 LGNFRLLEGRLPE
-119 TENEVLLVENQFAIG
+119 AENEILLVENQFAIG
-134 ALPEVGEDITVRYVW
+134 ALPEVGENITVRFVW
-149 SAEAAGAEA
+149 SAEAADAEA
-158 FEQQQRRLIEEAFD
+158 FEQQQRRRIDEAFD
-172 RGLTQMIPSR
+172 RGLTQLIPSR
-182 MEEYLAFVAGAKEAW
+182 MDEYLAFIAEAKENW
-197 LVDKDSIPYPY
+197 QRDRTSVTYPY

-238 RTYVINFSESK
+238 RDYVYFSESREF
-249 DLTAKEPVLIPAED
+249 TAKEPVLISSED

-371 SVAMLYDEAVASES
+371 SVAMLYDEAAASES

-419 CEVYRKGY
+419 CEVHRKGY

-434 TARYVYPDVLDEN
+434 TVRYVYPDVLDEN
-447 GQPFSFTDEELASP
+447 GPPFSFTDEELASP

-639 HGQLRRGSLF
+639 RGQLRRGSLL

-730 GTPARL
+730 SLPARL

-756 SELSHTVRIAGM
+756 SDLSHTVRIAGM

-804 DNRNGSQRYSSDPV
+804 ENRSGSLRYSSDPV

-970 TVLLGAAAVLLVM
+970 TVLLGAAAVLLVL
-983 IILLFILSDMAEQEL
+983 IILLFILSDMAEQER

-1016 THWLLAL
+1016 THWLLAMQESL
-1023 REGLWAVLLANA
+1023 RAVLLANA

>member
-16 SSLLLIVLVLSF
+16 SSLLLIVLALSF

-85 PSVSLSSEGELISV
+85 PSVSLSSEGELVSV
-99 MTPEAMA
+99 MTPEAMT
-106 LGNFQLLEGRLPE
+106 LGNFRLLEGRLPE
-119 TENEVLLVENQFAIG
+119 AENEILLVENQFAIG
-134 ALPEVGEDITVRYVW
+134 ALPEVGENITVRYVW

-172 RGLTQMIPSR
+172 RGLTQMISSR
-182 MEEYLAFVAGAKEAW
+182 MDEYLAFVAGAKEDW
-197 LVDKDSIPYPY
+197 QRDKTSVTYPY

-219 VDPEDMTPEELE
+219 VDPENMTPEELE
-231 ISIKTYL
+231 ISVKTYL
-238 RTYVINFSESK
+238 RVYVLYSSESK
-249 DLTAKEPVLIPAED
+249 ELTTKEPVLIPAED

-273 KLTLTGE
+273 KLTLAGE
-280 LYGELAGQTI
+280 LYGDLDGQTI

-317 WDTGGHDMPD
+317 WDTGGHDLPD

-354 YYDKNQRSST
+354 HYDKNQRSST
-364 LLISSPA
+364 LLISGPA
-371 SVAMLYDEAVASES
+371 SVAALYDEATAAEN

-391 WEQIRYSEDAWGGQ
+391 WEQVRYSENVWGGQ
-405 DTTVEF
+405 DTSVEF

-419 CEVYRKGY
+419 CEVTLDGY

-434 TARYVYPDVLDEN
+434 AAHYVYPDVPDEN
-447 GQPFSFTDEELASP
+447 GQPFSFTDEDLASP

-467 LERIRP
+467 VERIQP
-473 TFEYPPLDEQYEKNE
+473 SVEYPPLDEQYEKNE

-532 KRRAHSL
+532 KRRAHGL
-539 VLLRSIGLQPGQA
+539 VLLRAIGLQPGQA

-557 TEALLFLALSL
+557 TEALLFLSLSL

-595 TGFLL
+595 AGFLL

-605 GAFSLL
+605 GAISLL

-639 HGQLRRGSLF
+639 RGQLRRGSLF

-657 FNRRRSFL
+657 FNRRRNFL

-692 SNVGRSNMP
+692 SNVARSNMP

-715 LRQKVEEYAA
+715 LGQKVEEYAA

-730 GTPARL
+730 GPPARL

-756 SELSHTVRIAGM
+756 SALSHTVRITGM
-768 KEDNSILQEL
+768 KEDNAILQEL
-778 LAYTGPIDTKKLL
+778 LTYTGPIDTKKLL

-804 DNRNGSQRYSSDPV
+804 ETRSGSLRYSSDPV
-818 DAYRYKTDDSIQ
+818 DSYRYKTDDSIRP
-830 TGDILSLS
+830 GDILSLS
-838 ADTHHLTERE
+838 ADTHYLTERE

-879 GILISGQTLITEIY
+879 GVLISGQALITEVY

-904 IRWIPYNNLMHC
+904 ISWIPYNNLMHC

-930 DAEDHTATC
+930 DAEDHAATC

-970 TVLLGAAAVLLVM
+970 TVLLGAAAVLLVV
-983 IILLFILSDMAEQEL
+983 IILLFILSDMAEQER

-1003 LRALGASR
+1003 LRALGASKA
-1011 GAIRR
+1011 AIRK

-1035 AYALILLVCAFFET
+1035 AAALVLLCCAFFET